1 MKNNSYS
8 FRRTDSFSSST
19 DNLSGSLSRSS
30 STSSDLNP
38 FNHAIGRTASY
49 DEAGCN
55 SDYTQGGEML
65 ARVRSN
71 SSESNGSVQLSEGD
85 PGRMYHRGVH
95 PHHPNNMHPALIS
108 KYQKLNQ
115 GNFHKIRNP
124 LANQSQQ
131 SQKRLQIPPRHQQ
144 HTVQNSMSMNTN
156 ASATNQSLGLSHSGN
171 LDVQEGL
178 SNSTPNNRYDS
189 NLFSFGEND
198 PEIFNQLEHLP
209 LPYSKS
215 EIESRTDYD
224 NNMYAQQQFYTY
236 QSTHGSS
243 RRQRE
248 VPPTVGQYRAVQV
261 IGEGTYGIVF
271 KAVDHKSQNRT
282 RFVALK
288 QIRLNE
294 EDEGVPSTAIREVT
308 LLKEITHPN
317 VVKLLHVDNLDAKL
331 FLVFEYLE
339 QDLKKYIDDI
349 APKRL
354 DPILVKSYMYQLLSG
369 TAFCHA
375 RRVLHRDLKP
385 QNLLID
391 MKGQLKLADFGL
403 SRAFNVPLRQY
414 TKEVVTLWYRA
425 PEILIGSEHYSTP
438 VDVWSIACIFAEMSN
453 REPLFPGDSEIDE
466 LYRIFRALGTPR
478 NEIWPGVERFNF
490 FQSAFPK
497 WPGKHLSRCLPHM
510 DGQGVDL
517 FSLMLRFD
525 PIKRI
530 TCREAMDH
538 PYFDDLQ
545 KIQVP
550 YI

>member
-1 MKNNSYS
+1 MKS
-8 FRRTDSFSSST
+8 FRRTDSLSSST

-30 STSSDLNP
+30 STSSELNP

-49 DEAGCN
+49 DEVGCV
-55 SDYTQGGEML
+55 DFLQGGEML

-71 SSESNGSVQLSEGD
+71 STESSGSTQLHDGD
-85 PGRMYHRGVH
+85 SSRMYHRGVH
-95 PHHPNNMHPALIS
+95 PHHPNNMHPA
-108 KYQKLNQ
+108 YQ
-115 GNFHKIRNP
+115 GNFQKLRYS
-124 LANQSQQ
+124 LSNQAQQ
-131 SQKRLQIPPRHQQ
+131 SQKQRPQMPPRHQQ
-144 HTVQNSMSMNTN
+144 HTMYSN
-156 ASATNQSLGLSHSGN
+156 ASVYNQSFHNLQGFSRSGN
-171 LDVQEGL
+171 LDVQEGF
-178 SNSTPNNRYDS
+178 SNSISSNSNDSNRYGC
-189 NLFSFGEND
+189 NEND
-198 PEIFNQLEHLP
+198 PEIFNQLANLP
-209 LPYSKS
+209 LPYPQNVIDSQ
-215 EIESRTDYD
+215 
-224 NNMYAQQQFYTY
+224 NNAEYRQQPIHSYH
-236 QSTHGSS
+236 SVHGSS

-248 VPPTVGQYRAVQV
+248 APPIVGQYRAVQV

-271 KAVDHKSQNRT
+271 KAIDQHYQNNNRET
-282 RFVALK
+282 FNRPRFVALK
-288 QIRLNE
+288 QIRLND

-339 QDLKKYIDDI
+339 KDLKKYIDDI
-349 APKRL
+349 APDRL
-354 DPILVKSYMYQLLSG
+354 DPKLIKSYMYQLLSG

-466 LYRIFRALGTPR
+466 LFRIFRALGTPR
-478 NEIWPGVERFNF
+478 NVIWPGVERFEH
-490 FQSAFPK
+490 FQTTFPK
-497 WPGKHLSRCLPHM
+497 WHGKHLSHCLPYM
-510 DGQGVDL
+510 DQDGVDL
-517 FSLMLRFD
+517 FSLMLRYD

-538 PYFDDLQ
+538 PYFSDLQ